1 VPTLSELKDQSLG
14 MQPILKVGQK
24 VHKGMCEVRRCLTPS
39 SFIVWHKD
47 FEQEFILRQ
56 IWELEDLSIWINMVA
71 HSNIVT
77 CVEQFKDENTA
88 LNF

>member
-1 VPTLSELKDQSLG
+1 
-14 MQPILKVGQK
+14 M
-24 VHKGMCEVRRCLTPS
+24 TPS

-56 IWELEDLSIWINMVA
+56 IWELEDLTVWINMVA

-77 CVEQFKDENTA
+77 CVEQFKDSNTA
-88 LNF
+88 LHFQLVETNNGGNMYSKI